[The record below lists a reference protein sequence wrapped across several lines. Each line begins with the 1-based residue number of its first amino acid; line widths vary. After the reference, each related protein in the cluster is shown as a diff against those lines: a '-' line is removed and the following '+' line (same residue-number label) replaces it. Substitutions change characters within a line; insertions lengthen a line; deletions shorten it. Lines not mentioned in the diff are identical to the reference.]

1 MEIFIV
7 HVDYYNAL
15 GHEEESRYCA
25 TEEIAERVKAEMEED
40 LRGELTFYN
49 NQGAVTMIR
58 CKSLLPNKAK

>member
-25 TEEIAERVKAEMEED
+25 TEEIAERVKAEMEVEYSNLD
-40 LRGELTFYN
+40 PFFSVQKVPVIT
-49 NQGAVTMIR
+49 I
-58 CKSLLPNKAK
+58 